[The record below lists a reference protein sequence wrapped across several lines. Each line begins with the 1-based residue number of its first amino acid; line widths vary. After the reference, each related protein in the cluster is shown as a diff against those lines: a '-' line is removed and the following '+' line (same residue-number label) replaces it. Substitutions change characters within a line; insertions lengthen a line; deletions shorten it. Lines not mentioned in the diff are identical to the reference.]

1 MVARKPSRIGTWC
14 CGVKEALAPSNHVYR
29 TSASIGRQREQ
40 FARLGLQEREVARLS
55 RLFFAIDA
63 DGSGEVDLNELL
75 DWLDLELGGRAFQRR
90 VFEAVDADRSGA
102 IDFLEVF

>member
-1 MVARKPSRIGTWC
+1 MNT
-14 CGVKEALAPSNHVYR
+14 
-29 TSASIGRQREQ
+29 
-40 FARLGLQEREVARLS
+40 EVLTP
-55 RLFFAIDA
+55 
-63 DGSGEVDLNELL
+63 LL